1 VNVVVGFA
9 VVFSIPYLLSP
20 SYADLGSKTGFIFGG
35 ITALGAVWVLLCMPE
50 LKGRNLEE
58 IDQLFD
64 AKVSA
69 WKFSKFETT
78 GPSHDV
84 AVMVMSRLKAE
95 AAGVAIVTEEHIED
109 VELA

>member
-1 VNVVVGFA
+1 
-9 VVFSIPYLLSP
+9 
-20 SYADLGSKTGFIFGG
+20 
-35 ITALGAVWVLLCMPE
+35 MPE

-58 IDQLFD
+58 IDELFD

-69 WKFSKFETT
+69 RKFSKFETT
-78 GPSHDV
+78 GPSHDI

-95 AAGVAIVTEEHIED
+95 AADVAIVTEEHIED